1 MEKRYIM
8 YVLIIIVCI
17 IALGIGVYA
26 QVFYK
31 NADTD
36 KLMVGATS
44 NQTQITQV
52 NQTEEK
58 IKTEFNNIFTNTL
71 NYVNKNLNN
80 YATRKD
86 MSKDLVYTINQVAKT
101 EKGKYEMNI
110 NIPTVNIVSE
120 NAEKINDEIEKIFL
134 AKATSIL
141 TTNGGPYTIYN
152 IDYASYVNNN
162 ILSLAIR
169 ATLKEGDNPQRVM
182 FMTYNYNLEDGSI
195 ITLNDLLQA
204 KGLTTATVQNKIT
217 KEIKEISKKTEDLK
231 NIGYT
236 VYSRN
241 TEDSMYKLENTKT
254 YFLGANSYLYIL
266 YPYGNTNNT
275 SEVDIILF

>member
-1 MEKRYIM
+1 MEKRYIL
-8 YVLIIIVCI
+8 YVLIVIVCI

-26 QVFYK
+26 QIFYK

-36 KLMVGATS
+36 KLMVGATA
-44 NQTQITQV
+44 NQTQISQV

-71 NYVNKNLNN
+71 NYVNKNIKTT
-80 YATRKD
+80 ATRRD
-86 MSKDLVYTINQVAKT
+86 MSKDLVYTSNQVSKT

-110 NIPTVNIVSE
+110 NIPTVNIVSD
-120 NAEKINDEIEKIFL
+120 NAEQINDEIEKIFVT
-134 AKATSIL
+134 KATSIL
-141 TTNGGPYTIYN
+141 STNGAAYTIYN
-152 IDYASYVNNN
+152 IDYIAYVNNN

-182 FMTYNYNLEDGSI
+182 FMTYNYNLENGSI
-195 ITLNDLLQA
+195 LTLNDIMQA
-204 KGLTTATVQNKIT
+204 KGLSNSTVQNKIT

-241 TEDSMYKLENTKT
+241 ADDSMYKLENTKS
-254 YFLGANSYLYIL
+254 YFIGENSYLYIL

-275 SEVDIILF
+275 SEVDIVVF

>member
-134 AKATSIL
+134 
-141 TTNGGPYTIYN
+141 
-152 IDYASYVNNN
+152 
-162 ILSLAIR
+162 
-169 ATLKEGDNPQRVM
+169 
-182 FMTYNYNLEDGSI
+182 
-195 ITLNDLLQA
+195 
-204 KGLTTATVQNKIT
+204 
-217 KEIKEISKKTEDLK
+217 
-231 NIGYT
+231 
-236 VYSRN
+236 
-241 TEDSMYKLENTKT
+241 KLRWK
-254 YFLGANSYLYIL
+254 YRM
-266 YPYGNTNNT
+266 
-275 SEVDIILF
+275 V

>member
-1 MEKRYIM
+1 MEKRYIL
-8 YVLIIIVCI
+8 YVLIVIVCI

-26 QVFYK
+26 QIFYK

-36 KLMVGATS
+36 KLMVGATA
-44 NQTQITQV
+44 NQTQISQV

-71 NYVNKNLNN
+71 NYVNKNIKTT
-80 YATRKD
+80 ATRRD
-86 MSKDLVYTINQVAKT
+86 MSKDLVYTSNQVSKT

-110 NIPTVNIVSE
+110 NIPTVNIVSD
-120 NAEKINDEIEKIFL
+120 NAEQINDEIEKIFVT
-134 AKATSIL
+134 KATSIL
-141 TTNGGPYTIYN
+141 STNGAAYTIYN
-152 IDYASYVNNN
+152 IDYIAYVNNN

-182 FMTYNYNLEDGSI
+182 FMTYNYNMENGSI
-195 ITLNDLLQA
+195 LTLNDIMQA
-204 KGLTTATVQNKIT
+204 KGLSNSTVQNKIT

-241 TEDSMYKLENTKT
+241 ADDSMYKLENTKS
-254 YFLGANSYLYIL
+254 YFIGENSYLYIL

-275 SEVDIILF
+275 SEVDIVVF

>member
-80 YATRKD
+80 YATRNTK
-86 MSKDLVYTINQVAKT
+86 KVKT
-101 EKGKYEMNI
+101 MDFMHKMNKNMNI
-110 NIPTVNIVSE
+110 SCV
-120 NAEKINDEIEKIFL
+120 
-134 AKATSIL
+134 
-141 TTNGGPYTIYN
+141 
-152 IDYASYVNNN
+152 
-162 ILSLAIR
+162 
-169 ATLKEGDNPQRVM
+169 
-182 FMTYNYNLEDGSI
+182 
-195 ITLNDLLQA
+195 
-204 KGLTTATVQNKIT
+204 
-217 KEIKEISKKTEDLK
+217 
-231 NIGYT
+231 
-236 VYSRN
+236 
-241 TEDSMYKLENTKT
+241 
-254 YFLGANSYLYIL
+254 
-266 YPYGNTNNT
+266 
-275 SEVDIILF
+275 

>member
-1 MEKRYIM
+1 MEKRYIL
-8 YVLIIIVCI
+8 YVLIVIVCI

-26 QVFYK
+26 QIFYK

-36 KLMVGATS
+36 KLMVGATA
-44 NQTQITQV
+44 NQTQISQV

-71 NYVNKNLNN
+71 NYVNKNIKTT
-80 YATRKD
+80 ATRRD
-86 MSKDLVYTINQVAKT
+86 MSKDLVYTSNQVSKT

-110 NIPTVNIVSE
+110 NIPTVNIVSD
-120 NAEKINDEIEKIFL
+120 NAEQINDEIEKIFVT
-134 AKATSIL
+134 KATSIL
-141 TTNGGPYTIYN
+141 STNGAAYTIYN
-152 IDYASYVNNN
+152 IDYIAYVNNN

-182 FMTYNYNLEDGSI
+182 FMTYNYNLENGSI
-195 ITLNDLLQA
+195 LTLNDLMQA
-204 KGLTTATVQNKIT
+204 KGLSNSTVQNKIT

-241 TEDSMYKLENTKT
+241 ADDSMYKLENTKS
-254 YFLGANSYLYIL
+254 YFIGENSYLYIL

-275 SEVDIILF
+275 SEVDIVVF